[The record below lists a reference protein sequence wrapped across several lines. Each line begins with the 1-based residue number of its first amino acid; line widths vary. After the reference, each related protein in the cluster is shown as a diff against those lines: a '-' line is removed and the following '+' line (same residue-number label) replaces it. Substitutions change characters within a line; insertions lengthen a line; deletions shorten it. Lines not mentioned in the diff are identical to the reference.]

1 MTVLKRVSDK
11 ILQEYKLPAGK
22 NKANLTIETGLYL
35 MIRRTPKGS
44 VSKSFIYRY
53 TLNGKRVEE
62 SLGSL
67 KDLSLADA
75 RSMFAE
81 RKQIVAQ
88 GYEAKSYIKEE
99 LEKQQKEEE
108 QQQLTF
114 KDAVDHYL
122 NTRHGYRESTL
133 IGIKRRLKQI
143 EELYSKHLNELS
155 YNDGQKIIDKKVKE
169 GSYNQAKKL
178 ARLMRAI
185 MNNFVEDELYPVNPL
200 EKVGKKI
207 PKKEVQHY
215 KSANPE
221 NPEPDIED
229 VFNCIIPREKMHKIQ
244 FMLVIAFTL
253 LRPAESLKLQISN
266 VDFENHILYTGQTKT
281 SDTGYKISLTPEME
295 SLFKWLIGDRTEGT
309 LVKDIPIHEVEYL
322 GRLYRAY
329 NLSMTCHG
337 WRSAGVDW
345 MVLHGVDEN
354 VADSCLG
361 HNVKRSE
368 VRKAYIRTEYAVQ
381 KIKAASMWHQYLLSI
396 ALPLLVKRDPSIL
409 KYFN

>member
-1 MTVLKRVSDK
+1 MTILKRVSDR
-11 ILQEYKLPAGK
+11 ILHEYKLPAGK
-22 NKANLTIETGLYL
+22 NKLNLTIETGLFL
-35 MIRRTPKGS
+35 QIRRTPSGNI
-44 VSKSFIYRY
+44 SKSFIYRY
-53 TLNGKRVEE
+53 SLNGKRKEE
-62 SLGSL
+62 YLGSL
-67 KDLSLADA
+67 KDLTLADA
-75 RSMFAE
+75 RAMFAE
-81 RKQIVAQ
+81 RKQIVVQ

-99 LEKQQKEEE
+99 LKKQQKEEE

-122 NTRHGYRESTL
+122 NTRDGYRESTL
-133 IGIKRRLKQI
+133 EGINRRLKQLS
-143 EELYSKHLNELS
+143 ELYDKRLNELT
-155 YNDGQKIIDKKVKE
+155 YNDGQQIIDRKVKE

-185 MNNFVEDELYPVNPL
+185 MNNFVDDELYSVNPL

-215 KSANPE
+215 KTANPE

-229 VFNCIIPREKMHKIQ
+229 VFNCIIPREKMHKIK

-253 LRPAESLKLQISN
+253 LRPSEALRLQISN
-266 VDFENHILYTGQTKT
+266 VDFKNKILYTGLTKT
-281 SDTGYKISLTPEME
+281 SVEGYKISITPEME
-295 SLFKWLIGDRTEGT
+295 KLFRWLIRDRTEGS
-309 LVKDIPIHEVEYL
+309 LVKDVSIHEVEYL
-322 GRLYRAY
+322 GRLFRAY
-329 NLSMTCHG
+329 ELSMTCHG

-368 VRKAYIRTEYAVQ
+368 VRKAYIRTKYAVQ
-381 KIKAASMWHQYLLSI
+381 KIKAASMWHKYLLSV
-396 ALPLLVKRDPSIL
+396 ALPLLTKRDPSIL
-409 KYFN
+409 EYF